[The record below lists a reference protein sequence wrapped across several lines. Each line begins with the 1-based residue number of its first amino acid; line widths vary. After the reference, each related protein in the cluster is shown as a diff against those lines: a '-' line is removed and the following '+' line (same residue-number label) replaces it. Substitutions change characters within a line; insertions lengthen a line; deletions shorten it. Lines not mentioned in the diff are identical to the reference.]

1 MRVQPITYCKCIWLE
16 RWCSLFIGGG
26 RWQSSS
32 DQNPCYFVIISI
44 TMYNSHM
51 VFVKIWS
58 HIFIYSKWS
67 NLQLGDDTE
76 RDIIFSVFWNN
87 PKNPWDFMASNSDQS
102 LVLAFGGFF
111 QFLEP
116 TKPFGSLLRCC
127 CCTKWLEQ
135 MISTVFWP
143 IIFTLKHSRL
153 FRTTCRF
160 WGKQHMW
167 SIQRKRQWRQLLP
180 RQSPKQQLTLQEQ
193 NVSNRKRPKG
203 TTSSR
208 RRLIPAN
215 KTRRSGKGSAS
226 SQTPKKAILQ
236 MTATPCCPQVNGEQP
251 FYRRWLPGG
260 QGWHPTKGWNLLS
273 PGRCLRHSTILC
285 KPQWL

>member
-1 MRVQPITYCKCIWLE
+1 
-16 RWCSLFIGGG
+16 
-26 RWQSSS
+26 
-32 DQNPCYFVIISI
+32 
-44 TMYNSHM
+44 M

-76 RDIIFSVFWNN
+76 RDIFFSVF
-87 PKNPWDFMASNSDQS
+87 
-102 LVLAFGGFF
+102 
-111 QFLEP
+111 
-116 TKPFGSLLRCC
+116 
-127 CCTKWLEQ
+127 LEQ
-135 MISTVFWP
+135 PQKTHGISWLQIQIKVWSWLLGDSSSFWDPPSPLEVFLDVTVAQNDLNKWSPQCSDRSSLPWNIHAF
-143 IIFTLKHSRL
+143 

-167 SIQRKRQWRQLLP
+167 SIQRKRQWRQSLP

-215 KTRRSGKGSAS
+215 ETRRSGKGSAS

-236 MTATPCCPQVNGEQP
+236 MTVRKPYANTLLSSSQ
-251 FYRRWLPGG
+251 RRAAVLSSLSARRTRMA
-260 QGWHPTKGWNLLS
+260 QYTKGWNLFS
-273 PGRCLRHSTILC
+273 PGRCLPRTVLFCANPNGCRLVKHRQARLLRNKATSVGRSLTRRR
-285 KPQWL
+285 K